1 MSLSA
6 TLRAITTAS
15 AAMPAAPSDSMW
27 GRAPHR
33 ALPDLAG
40 AELLKKELRRTA
52 THHTTNLADP
62 EARAY
67 ILLGLL
73 GEIGELVTEALRPD
87 PDRAK
92 IISEAGDVLW
102 SLDALLA
109 QHGADLSDAV
119 AALEHKMLTRP
130 TTSPRMAAAGYRPA
144 PTTIEALLREPG
156 WIPYHKGAQ
165 HDLPDGAN
173 LTVEGRIVAILDSQ
187 DNDVTRAEHPTVAA
201 AIGAALDIVAALD
214 PR

>member
-1 MSLSA
+1 MNLAA

-15 AAMPAAPSDSMW
+15 AAMPAAPGDSMW

-33 ALPDLAG
+33 ALPI
-40 AELLKKELRRTA
+40 LLDMESIKKGLRDASRRHLTD
-52 THHTTNLADP
+52 LADP

-130 TTSPRMAAAGYRPA
+130 TTAPRMAAAGYRPA
-144 PTTIEALLREPG
+144 PTTEEELLREPG
-156 WIPYHKGAQ
+156 WDRWHAGAAWASDDASITVVGRVVSILA
-165 HDLPDGAN
+165 HDDG
-173 LTVEGRIVAILDSQ
+173 VI
-187 DNDVTRAEHPTVAA
+187 AEATHPTEAA
-201 AIGAALDIVAALD
+201 AVRAALDIVAALN

>member
-1 MSLSA
+1 
-6 TLRAITTAS
+6 
-15 AAMPAAPSDSMW
+15 MW

-33 ALPDLAG
+33 ALPI
-40 AELLKKELRRTA
+40 LLGMESIKKGLRDAADR
-52 THHTTNLADP
+52 HTISLADP
-62 EARAY
+62 DARAY

-102 SLDALLA
+102 SLDGLLA

-173 LTVEGRIVAILDSQ
+173 LTVENCIVAILDSQ

-201 AIGAALDIVAALD
+201 AIRAALDIAAALD

>member
-1 MSLSA
+1 MNLAA

-52 THHTTNLADP
+52 DRHTTDLADP

-67 ILLGLL
+67 LLLGLL

-92 IISEAGDVLW
+92 IIAEAGDVLW

-109 QHGADLSDAV
+109 QHGATLSDAV
-119 AALEHKMLTRP
+119 RALEHKMLTRP
-130 TTSPRMAAAGYRPA
+130 TTAPRMVAAGYRPA
-144 PTTIEALLREPG
+144 PTTEEELLREPG
-156 WIPYHKGAQ
+156 WDRWHAGAAWASDDASITVVGRVVSILA
-165 HDLPDGAN
+165 HDDG
-173 LTVEGRIVAILDSQ
+173 VI
-187 DNDVTRAEHPTVAA
+187 AEATHPTEAA
-201 AIGAALDIVAALD
+201 AVRAALDIVAALN

>member
-1 MSLSA
+1 MSLAA
-6 TLRAITTAS
+6 TLRAITSAS
-15 AAMPAAPSDSMW
+15 AHMPTTPTKTLQRIAEHPAMV
-27 GRAPHR
+27 
-33 ALPDLAG
+33 ALADV
-40 AELLKKELRRTA
+40 ESIKKWMRRTA
-52 THHTTNLADP
+52 DHHTTDLADP
-62 EARAY
+62 DARTY

-73 GEIGELVTEALRPD
+73 GEIGELVAEALRPD

-173 LTVEGRIVAILDSQ
+173 LTVENCIVAILDSQ

-201 AIGAALDIVAALD
+201 AIRAALDIVAALNQ
-214 PR
+214 R

>member
-1 MSLSA
+1 MSLA
-6 TLRAITTAS
+6 TTLRAITRATAH
-15 AAMPAAPSDSMW
+15 MPAAAAGSGWAVM
-27 GRAPHR
+27 PHR

-52 THHTTNLADP
+52 TRHTTDLADP
-62 EARAY
+62 EALAY

-92 IISEAGDVLW
+92 IVSEAGDVLW

-119 AALEHKMLTRP
+119 AALLAKMQGRHAD
-130 TTSPRMAAAGYRPA
+130 RMAAAGYRPA
-144 PTTIEALLREPG
+144 PATIEELRCEPG

-173 LTVEGRIVAILDSQ
+173 LTVEGCIVAILDSQ

-201 AIGAALDIVAALD
+201 AVRAALQIVAALT

>member
-52 THHTTNLADP
+52 THHTTDLADP

-119 AALEHKMLTRP
+119 AALAAKMRGRHAD
-130 TTSPRMAAAGYRPA
+130 RMAAAGYRPA
-144 PTTIEALLREPG
+144 PTTIAELLCEPG